1 MYKRQDILLSI
12 MYEGSCS
19 PLRTPACCTILI
31 VPCLA
36 KWSVLA
42 VKCPLL
48 TLSQTLNVLWKPSL
62 TRRNVQPDFSARK
75 FPMLAHL

>member
-1 MYKRQDILLSI
+1 

-42 VKCPLL
+42 VKCQLL
-48 TLSQTLNVLWKPSL
+48 VSTFPPAQNIALHKVTLHSRQVVFYCL
-62 TRRNVQPDFSARK
+62 
-75 FPMLAHL
+75 